1 MRFGGIVLA
10 LLSLVGC
17 SSRPAAAPPASSTAT
32 TTTTTSTTPTAPDPE
47 TIEPRIKA
55 AQLTADLLRPL
66 GYVADSRGEGQH
78 WYRVVSCPEQL
89 ETDGWQSA
97 TKTAS
102 HWVDPRGRT
111 SMIQYTVSYGKISA
125 AAETVRLARQSLE
138 CGAVTIADDEY
149 TSVDELEV
157 PPLGADAQFAVCYHA
172 ATHERC
178 ELLLSKADL
187 LTVLTIF
194 TPQRARASQDLE
206 AAGRAVLPLLT

>member
-1 MRFGGIVLA
+1 MRYGGIVLA
-10 LLSLVGC
+10 LLLLAGC

-32 TTTTTSTTPTAPDPE
+32 TTTTTSTTPTGPNPE

-55 AQLTADLLRPL
+55 AQLTADMLRPL

-78 WYRVVSCPEQL
+78 WYRVVSCPERL

-102 HWVDPRGRT
+102 HWVDRRGRT

-194 TPQRARASQDLE
+194 TPHRTRAAQDLE